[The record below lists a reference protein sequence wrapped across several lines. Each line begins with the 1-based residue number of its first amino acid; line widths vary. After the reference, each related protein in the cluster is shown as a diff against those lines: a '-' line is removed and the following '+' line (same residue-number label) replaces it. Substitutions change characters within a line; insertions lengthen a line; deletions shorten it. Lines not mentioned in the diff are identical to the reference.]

1 MSIEKEPYSI
11 LYAEDEA
18 PIRENYTKYLK
29 KYFAKVYEA
38 EDGES
43 AYKVYKDKKPELMI
57 VDINMPKMNGIEL
70 VKLIRKNDHS
80 TKIILLTAHS
90 DVEYL
95 LDAAELML
103 TKYLI
108 KPITRK
114 DLKDTLYLAVQDMKN
129 FSVSSNRLIPL
140 REGYSFNLTTKELT
154 DSIKV
159 VELTNQ
165 EKNMLALLLE
175 NTSIVLSYEDIVY
188 RLWDAYDDAKVSSI
202 KTLVKK
208 LRQKLPV
215 NTIVNVFG
223 VGYKVSI

>member
-29 KYFAKVYEA
+29 KYFTKVYEA

-43 AYKVYKDKKPELMI
+43 AYKIYKDKKPELMI

-80 TKIILLTAHS
+80 TKIIMLTAHS

-114 DLKDTLYLAVQDMKN
+114 DLKDTLYLAVKDMKN
-129 FSVSSNRLIPL
+129 FSVSSNILIPL
-140 REGYSFNLTTKELT
+140 REGYSFNLGTKELS
-154 DSIKV
+154 DSKKV
-159 VELTNQ
+159 IELTNQ
-165 EKNMLALLLE
+165 EKNMLALLFE
-175 NTSIVLSYEDIVY
+175 NTSLVLSYEDIVY
-188 RLWDAYDDAKVSSI
+188 RLWDEYDDAKISSI

-215 NTIVNVFG
+215 DTIVNVFG